1 MRSEGQP
8 ASPASDAAISIVPE
22 GVKPGR
28 SLAARPV
35 SDLIWPLGC
44 PARLSGAR
52 VGDMTPGDHLIV
64 RPSGR
69 LWLPGALA
77 GTAAR
82 KSLLITEPEARHGR
96 HMRAARRG
104 HRRFHRVLSSNA
116 ALLEAIPNGLFF
128 PAGSTDVQDWAAL
141 DLTKTRMLSLIAP
154 PQRELEGQRL
164 RHRCAEWLGNIGSDA
179 DVMGHGYRP
188 LARKADGLASY
199 RFSLVIEPV
208 REPGYFSEQ
217 LVDALLCKT
226 VPIYW
231 GAPDIGD
238 YFDPAGI
245 MACDSFDDIKVAVA
259 RLIPGD
265 YVERAEALEH
275 NRALAADYAD
285 TEGRAVRAI
294 AGTL

>member
-1 MRSEGQP
+1 M
-8 ASPASDAAISIVPE
+8 
-22 GVKPGR
+22 KPGR
-28 SLAARPV
+28 TLAARPV
-35 SDLIWPLGC
+35 SDLVWPLGC
-44 PARLSGAR
+44 PQRLIGAR
-52 VGDMTPGDHLIV
+52 VGDMAPGDHLIV

-77 GTAAR
+77 GIAAR

-96 HMRAARRG
+96 HMRRARRA

-116 ALLEAIPNGLFF
+116 ALLDAIPNGLFF
-128 PAGSTDVQDWAAL
+128 PAGSTRLADGAAL

-154 PQRELEGQRL
+154 PQRELEGHAL

-188 LARKADGLASY
+188 LARKADGLACY

-231 GAPDIGD
+231 GAPDIAD
-238 YFDPAGI
+238 HFDPAGLLV
-245 MACDSFDDIKVAVA
+245 CDSFDDIKVAVA

-265 YVERAEALEH
+265 YVERAEAIER

-285 TEGRAVRAI
+285 VEGRVARAI
-294 AGTL
+294 AETL